1 MFKTAII
8 AAALALTAT
17 SAFAAKAQKEDFYT
31 NIWCAANGGQEEV
44 RTAMGTRADCV
55 LDNYAVEVDFD
66 TKWAEGLGQ
75 ALHYGVEFDRPAAVL
90 LIIQNH
96 DGKDRSAYIERLQ
109 ATINGAGLNVT
120 VFTIETV
127 DYELRD

>member
-1 MFKTAII
+1 MIKTTIT
-8 AAALALTAT
+8 ALAVALTAT
-17 SAFAAKAQKEDFYT
+17 AAFAGKAQKEDFYT
-31 NIWCAANGGQEEV
+31 SIWCAENGGREEV
-44 RTAMGTRADCV
+44 RTSQNTRADCL

-90 LIIQNH
+90 LILKNH
-96 DGKDRSAYIERLQ
+96 NGKDRTRYIERIQ
-109 ATINGAGLNVT
+109 STIDGAGLAVT
-120 VFTIETV
+120 VFTIETK